1 MRLFAGRVRD
11 ESQLPTGSF
20 KAQGMKTAIASLDR
34 YEKPMQLAS
43 MLGTAST
50 DKWSGLLELVR
61 KPTDPRYNSFDWETW
76 HECDVF
82 RAEVERKLAGK

>member
-1 MRLFAGRVRD
+1 
-11 ESQLPTGSF
+11 
-20 KAQGMKTAIASLDR
+20 
-34 YEKPMQLAS
+34 MQLAS

-50 DKWSGLLELVR
+50 DKWGGLLELVR